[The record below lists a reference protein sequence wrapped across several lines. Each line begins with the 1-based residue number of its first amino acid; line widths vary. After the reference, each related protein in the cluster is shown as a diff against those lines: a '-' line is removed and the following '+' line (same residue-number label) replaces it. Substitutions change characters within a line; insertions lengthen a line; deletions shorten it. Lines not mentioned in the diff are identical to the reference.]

1 MRSVCVLG
9 ATGSIGAQALEI
21 VAGNPDLRCCG
32 LAAHSD
38 VDGLL
43 DAAQA
48 CGAEL
53 VAVADPIAAERARG
67 RFSGRVLAGPEGV
80 VELVRNC
87 GADVVL
93 NGVVGAAGLEATL
106 AAFEVGSDVAL
117 ANKESLVAGGDLV
130 LAAQR
135 WAGRELLPVD
145 SEHSALAQCLA
156 GHVPETIEG
165 VVLTASGGPFRGMST
180 AALADVTPEQA
191 LAHPTW
197 SMGAK
202 ITIDSAT
209 LMNKGLEL
217 IEAHFLFGI
226 AYDRIEVVVHPQSI
240 VHGLVRFRDGALLAH
255 LGHPDMRVPIS
266 WALTHP
272 HRAPTSARRLD
283 LAESFSLD
291 FQPPDLEAFRCL
303 SLARDAGRAGGT
315 APAILNAAN
324 EVAVAAFLAGAIR
337 FPDIPAVVEQVLSQ
351 VAGEPV
357 RALEQVLEAD
367 ARARTAANELTGVA
381 A

>member
-1 MRSVCVLG
+1 MW
-9 ATGSIGAQALEI
+9 T
-21 VAGNPDLRCCG
+21 
-32 LAAHSD
+32 
-38 VDGLL
+38 
-43 DAAQA
+43 A
-48 CGAEL
+48 C
-53 VAVADPIAAERARG
+53 PQ
-67 RFSGRVLAGPEGV
+67 GV
-80 VELVRNC
+80 VELVRSC
-87 GADVVL
+87 AADVVL

-106 AAFEVGSDVAL
+106 ASFEVGSDVAL
-117 ANKESLVAGGDLV
+117 ANKESLVAGGELV

-156 GHVPETIEG
+156 GAAPETVDS
-165 VVLTASGGPFRGMST
+165 VVLTASGGPFRGVP
-180 AALADVTPEQA
+180 AASLAAVTVEQA

-272 HRAPTSARRLD
+272 HRAATPARRLD
-283 LAESFSLD
+283 LSESFSLD

-303 SLARDAGRAGGT
+303 ALARDAGRAGGT
-315 APAILNAAN
+315 APAVLNAAN

-337 FPDIPAVVEQVLSQ
+337 FPDIAAVVEQVLSR
-351 VAGEPV
+351 ADPEPV
-357 RALEQVLEAD
+357 RSLEQVLDAD
-367 ARARTAANELTGVA
+367 ARARAAAHELTGVA